1 MVQARMK
8 TITAP
13 SVDDTLRAQL
23 AQSDGVIGSI
33 GPVLRNLLANDD
45 FSLFSEEIVAR
56 VRGML
61 GDLARHLLTV
71 HAEEAGAGDPHEAA
85 EARAADVA
93 GSLVENAALLGHVH
107 ALALEWQLTER
118 LHARNGFDPALSPLL
133 QARIAAR
140 DAAVSQTAMAT
151 LAAQVRFLQ
160 QTRRM
165 ELPLTELPGDL
176 FHTALQVLRSHAGQE
191 AGDAADR
198 ALARLRADYDES
210 SSRLA
215 LIARLVTGLGTT
227 ATSALAVDHAGTAIF
242 LTALA
247 LASGQDRDLA
257 VLSTNDRQLARLA
270 LSLRAAGLKREQI
283 EAQFVYLHSEAALPD
298 GLDALRPNAAAAL
311 LALAEPFGGA

>member
-1 MVQARMK
+1 MK
-8 TITAP
+8 TMTAP
-13 SVDDTLRAQL
+13 TVEDALRAEL

-45 FSLFSEEIVAR
+45 FSLFSDEIVAR

-61 GDLARHLLTV
+61 GDLARQLLTV
-71 HAEEAGAGDPHEAA
+71 HAEETGAADPHEAA
-85 EARAADVA
+85 DARAVEIA
-93 GSLVENAALLGHVH
+93 GSLVDNAALLGHVH

-118 LHARNGFDPALSPLL
+118 LRTRNSFDPALSPLL
-133 QARIAAR
+133 QAQIAAR
-140 DAAVSQTAMAT
+140 DATVGETAMAT

-165 ELPLTELPGDL
+165 ELPLGELPGDL
-176 FHTALQVLRSHAGQE
+176 FHAALQVLSSHAGE
-191 AGDAADR
+191 AEGDAAER
-198 ALARLRADYDES
+198 ALGRLRAAYDEGN
-210 SSRLA
+210 SRLA
-215 LIARLVTGLGTT
+215 LIARLVTGLGAT
-227 ATSALAVDHAGTAIF
+227 ATSALAIDHAGAAIF

-270 LSLRAAGLKREQI
+270 LALRAAGLKPEQV
-283 EAQFVYLHSEAALPD
+283 EAQFVYLHADAVLPD

-311 LALAEPFGGA
+311 LALADPFDGT